1 MNNKTAVIIAGGLN
15 TRINMIK
22 PLINLGGKQLLIRI
36 HDVLKEIFSE
46 IILVIRQDQDGEIPD
61 LGLALKMYVIE
72 DEFPNKGPLS
82 GIYSG
87 LNSSINE
94 EVFIIGADY
103 PFLSKNFINYM
114 SKLSEGKR
122 SIFIKNREIINPLHA
137 IYTKSEWQKIFLK
150 NLNSDSQLSP
160 KQIISKSKSN
170 NLEFINYSKIK
181 EEYKESLF
189 DIDNLEDL
197 KKAKQII
204 TRKGH
209 AIRPDI
215 RPEGV

>member
-1 MNNKTAVIIAGGLN
+1 MNNKTAVIIAGGVN

-114 SKLSEGKR
+114 SKLSEGKK
-122 SIFIKNREIINPLHA
+122 SIFIKKFFERSN
-137 IYTKSEWQKIFLK
+137 
-150 NLNSDSQLSP
+150 
-160 KQIISKSKSN
+160 KSN
-170 NLEFINYSKIK
+170 
-181 EEYKESLF
+181 
-189 DIDNLEDL
+189 
-197 KKAKQII
+197 
-204 TRKGH
+204 
-209 AIRPDI
+209 
-215 RPEGV
+215 V